1 MADRPRSLAEARASA
16 HLAIF
21 MTNHRARPVYRH
33 TMPPEQPRRVNRPDR
48 PAWVVAEYERIGRER
63 EHASREA
70 DRVYRRE
77 LLRVCL
83 EIFVWTIAGCAL
95 AAFAFHVRDRDTGL
109 IFLYA
114 GMLVN
119 ISGVFTSCLLAYHR
133 GQERGD
139 W

>member
-1 MADRPRSLAEARASA
+1 
-16 HLAIF
+16 
-21 MTNHRARPVYRH
+21 
-33 TMPPEQPRRVNRPDR
+33 MPPEPQPEPGPNRPDHPDHRVRSER

-63 EHASREA
+63 DQASREA
-70 DRVYRRE
+70 DRAYRRE

-83 EIFVWTIAGCAL
+83 EILVWTVIGCVLAG
-95 AAFAFHVRDRDTGL
+95 FAFHVRDRDTGL

-119 ISGVFTSCLLAYHR
+119 IGGVFLSCLLAYHR

>member
-1 MADRPRSLAEARASA
+1 MPDDIEDPPNSLRP
-16 HLAIF
+16 
-21 MTNHRARPVYRH
+21 NH
-33 TMPPEQPRRVNRPDR
+33 

-63 EHASREA
+63 EQASRES

-83 EIFVWTIAGCAL
+83 EILVWTIAGCL
-95 AAFAFHVRDRDTGL
+95 IAAFAFHVNDRDTGL
-109 IFLYA
+109 IFLYG
-114 GMLVN
+114 GMVVN
-119 ISGVFTSCLLAYHR
+119 VGGVLASCLFAYQR

>member
-1 MADRPRSLAEARASA
+1 MPPQPEPRPNRYDRPS
-16 HLAIF
+16 
-21 MTNHRARPVYRH
+21 
-33 TMPPEQPRRVNRPDR
+33 
-48 PAWVVAEYERIGRER
+48 WVAAEYERIGRER
-63 EHASREA
+63 EQASREA

-77 LLRVCL
+77 LVRVCL
-83 EIFVWTIAGCAL
+83 EIFLWTIVGCAL

-109 IFLYA
+109 IFLYG